1 MKPIGAPASKI
12 HQFYRDAVKGSST
25 TFLRSGGDV
34 RQQGQYQTSAR
45 IQLRYSEMFTRLRCS
60 KGIASAIAK
69 VSAKS
74 WADFGQ

>member
-12 HQFYRDAVKGSST
+12 HQFYSDAVKGSST

-45 IQLRYSEMFTRLRCS
+45 IQLRYSEMFTRLS